1 MIPTAF
7 VVISF
12 SRSAMNKLFST
23 GATFKDLLKESETSD
38 DVFLFN
44 NAGNANFVKLEHT
57 NGKGAVM
64 KIEVIDPEQTFEQRL
79 VSNNIT
85 DLASAY
91 ASDIKQNESPIVDVN
106 DSTDYKQQIKQNK
119 EFFEEYTK
127 ALKTKNKKFQLY
139 VAYGVGENLGAWSGP
154 HIVEIGGIDIS
165 VKGSRKFMLDLT
177 VVGGRFNSEQR
188 KRVSRADI
196 DLNLEGLQTKIS
208 AKSSPFSFL
217 DIAEEAFKNKKRTKK
232 LHEPYYGGSTYKDN
246 IEYYREEYLK
256 NFNEDV
262 KNYKAPGGN
271 PQKGYYAFKQTFKLQ
286 KDLDI
291 HMVITECM
299 RKYIQISTGN
309 PNVIVLLPDLNV
321 LLRDYISSK
330 ITQSNTDET
339 LVSYPAAPFIVNV
352 ANTYAQMQKR
362 AAKLLDQ
369 YSQTISIFS
378 GLGMRLKAQFK
389 DGRQSINPNIQTERE
404 KNYENVEDRAIAF
417 FNKRT
422 FYASI
427 DSGWKKSFAK
437 VSTQTVIDTVLNKI
451 LAATKGVPYG
461 TWNNVTYFETD
472 SKFLE
477 LWAAEKGNPVFNS
490 IEKRFDPDKP
500 AIIYGHSG
508 LIQNLLYAE
517 DPEEI
522 QYQGPIHPVERFA
535 LGPGYQKRARAI
547 TDARLDAS
555 ISGPFGETTFVPDEF
570 MYMDDNQ
577 AASEVLKKLVKKKRL
592 SVFRYNVQ
600 NPNVLDLKL
609 QFSPI
614 YFSELKGTFMKQV
627 DKRSVAAVEGVIDS
641 KYSLFD
647 LPTPEATIAY
657 IRTRQN
663 TLGDTEEAREKILEE
678 LKTKDLTQAFVG
690 DSAEENA
697 KLAYAMYDR
706 LLNRDD
712 QPLIRLDQELPGD
725 PVTVVANMSQR
736 LAKAAIALSINTLPA
751 FHESAMNLARRPV
764 LLLASDRPIKQTSP
778 PDQSILDTF
787 FSGLY
792 HIVGF
797 KHSISAGK
805 ASSEFSLQRMI
816 IPTKKTTEPKKDN
829 LELDQEAT
837 LE

>member
-7 VVISF
+7 VVVSF

-23 GATFKDLLKESETSD
+23 GATFKDLLKESETND

-91 ASDIKQNESPIVDVN
+91 ASDIKQSESPVIDVN
-106 DSTDYKQQIKQNK
+106 DSTDYKEQVQQNK
-119 EFFEEYTK
+119 QFFEEYTE
-127 ALKTKNKKFQLY
+127 ALKQKNKKFQLY

-154 HIVEIGGIDIS
+154 HIVEIGGVDIS
-165 VKGSRKFMLDLT
+165 VKGSRRFMLDLT

-196 DLNLEGLQTKIS
+196 DLNLEGLQTKIT
-208 AKSSPFSFL
+208 AKSSPFNFL
-217 DIAEEAFKNKKRTKK
+217 DIAEESFKNKKRTKK

-246 IEYYREEYLK
+246 IEYYRKDYLK
-256 NFNEDV
+256 NFDDDV
-262 KNYKAPGGN
+262 KNYKGPGGN
-271 PQKGYYAFKQTFKLQ
+271 PSDGYYAFKQTYDLQ
-286 KDLDI
+286 EELDI
-291 HMVITECM
+291 HMVVTECM

-321 LLRDYISSK
+321 LLRDYMKSK
-330 ITQSNTDET
+330 ITQTLTDET
-339 LVSYPAAPFIVNV
+339 LVGPSMSPISDNSFNSYV
-352 ANTYAQMQKR
+352 QMQKS
-362 AAKLLDQ
+362 ASNLLDQ
-369 YSQTISIFS
+369 YDRSLSIFS
-378 GLGMRLKAQFK
+378 GLGMRVKAQFK
-389 DGRQSINPNIQTERE
+389 DGRKSNNPNVMTERE
-404 KNYENVEDRAIAF
+404 KNYETVEDRAIAF

-427 DSGWKKSFAK
+427 DSGWKSSFAK
-437 VSTQTVIDTVLNKI
+437 AATQTVLNKVIDKI
-451 LAATKGVPYG
+451 LAAIKGVDYG
-461 TWNNVTYFETD
+461 DWNNVTYFETD

-477 LWAAEKGNPVFNS
+477 LWSREKGNPVFNS
-490 IEKRFDPDKP
+490 IEKKFDPDKP
-500 AIIYGHSG
+500 AIIFGHSG

-570 MYMDDNQ
+570 MYMDENQ

-600 NPNVLDLKL
+600 NSNVLDLKL

-614 YFSELKGTFMKQV
+614 YFSELRGTFMKQV

-657 IRTRQN
+657 IRSRQN
-663 TLGDTEEAREKILEE
+663 TLGDSEESRKKILQE
-678 LKTKDLTQAFVG
+678 LQSKDLTQAFVG
-690 DSAEENA
+690 DTAEENA

-712 QPLIRLDQELPGD
+712 QPLIKLDQELPGD
-725 PVTVVANMSQR
+725 PVKVVGNMAQR
-736 LAKAAIALSINTLPA
+736 LAKAAITLSINTLPA
-751 FHESAMNLARRPV
+751 FHESAMNLVRRPV

-792 HIVGF
+792 YITGF

-805 ASSEFSLQRMI
+805 ASSEFSLQRVVT
-816 IPTKKTTEPKKDN
+816 PTKKPEETSGDS
-829 LELDQEAT
+829 LELEKPS
-837 LE
+837 